1 MVDDEAQKDV
11 VLLAEQ
17 VAEGYAAL
25 NGEFQIL
32 FHQQKQLESKLSW
45 AKQQYLDLLK
55 RVTPNTLSQDHLT
68 FLQDLERVGDEQP
81 RLPLNLVEQL
91 AQCDDVERKGRAV
104 VLRQAD
110 VAAANLS
117 AVDPEVKI
125 WSGPSADTST
135 TVPQL
140 QTGTDVTSPLEK
152 DFTIAGTPSRL
163 GCPFASTSG
172 RGSPLATP
180 RSSTSR
186 LSLRGRRSKRP
197 SFTDPIRA
205 EICGNIA
212 PSTEPS
218 VAASGSAAVCPIR
231 FLDQH
236 DPEEVA
242 KYFEKHKHELPRSHE
257 VCITRFQSNQ
267 ESIEQLDR
275 KYGNLVN
282 MIQGLGQKHQA
293 WLPDEP
299 EDAIEEEPEF
309 GSADGRQSR
318 EGIRHTSSGQRL
330 TRLESIQPTLP
341 MAGGK
346 ADARVEK
353 WATAVSASLHED
365 TPSVEEASADH
376 GVDEART
383 AQFDRPMKEV
393 RVGES
398 PSRPWGITIP
408 PKYTDGH
415 SSSSVGSAPTA
426 SPPMPLTTDHPIGET
441 PQKLGKCPFDHQ
453 AMGKTPEHR
462 SRPPA
467 MPQPQPLTEPIT
479 PRPPLAEPMSRTT
492 PAESRAHAQPPRPE
506 TRAPETR
513 APETRAPET
522 PTHVPQMVFNGPVFL
537 GYPPDQLLMLL
548 QNSNL
553 GAALR

>member
-1 MVDDEAQKDV
+1 
-11 VLLAEQ
+11 
-17 VAEGYAAL
+17 
-25 NGEFQIL
+25 
-32 FHQQKQLESKLSW
+32 
-45 AKQQYLDLLK
+45 
-55 RVTPNTLSQDHLT
+55 
-68 FLQDLERVGDEQP
+68 LQDLERVADEQP
-81 RLPLNLVEQL
+81 WYPLNLVEQL

-104 VLRQAD
+104 VLRLAE
-110 VAAANLS
+110 VAAAALRGV
-117 AVDPEVKI
+117 ADADVKI
-125 WSGPSADTST
+125 WGGPSADVATPLPRIQADYDKAT
-135 TVPQL
+135 
-140 QTGTDVTSPLEK
+140 PLEK
-152 DFTIAGTPSRL
+152 DFTVAGTPSKL

-205 EICGNIA
+205 EICGNDPA
-212 PSTEPS
+212 STSPS

-299 EDAIEEEPEF
+299 EDAIDEEAEV
-309 GSADGRQSR
+309 D
-318 EGIRHTSSGQRL
+318 IITD
-330 TRLESIQPTLP
+330 
-341 MAGGK
+341 GK
-346 ADARVEK
+346 ADAKVEK
-353 WATAVSASLHED
+353 WAKAVSASLHD
-365 TPSVEEASADH
+365 SSEEEPTGVAD
-376 GVDEART
+376 ETRT
-383 AQFDRPMKEV
+383 AHFDRPMNEV

-408 PKYTDGH
+408 PKYTDAH

-426 SPPMPLTTDHPIGET
+426 SPPMPLRTDRPIGET
-441 PQKLGKCPFDHQ
+441 PQKSGKCPFNHQ
-453 AMGKTPEHR
+453 AMAKTPE
-462 SRPPA
+462 RPP
-467 MPQPQPLTEPIT
+467 PQSDPLPSTEHVQPRAP
-479 PRPPLAEPMSRTT
+479 
-492 PAESRAHAQPPRPE
+492 PAETQPKPHAQRDETKPPE
-506 TRAPETR
+506 V
-513 APETRAPET
+513 
-522 PTHVPQMVFNGPVFL
+522 PTTIPQMVFNGPVFL

-553 GAALR
+553 GTAPR

>member
-1 MVDDEAQKDV
+1 MAEEAPKDV
-11 VLLAEQ
+11 VQLAEQ
-17 VAEGYAAL
+17 VAEGFAAL
-25 NGEFQIL
+25 SGEYQIL
-32 FHQQKQLESKLSW
+32 FDQQKQLESKLSW

-55 RVTPNTLSQDHLT
+55 RFTPNTLSQDHLN
-68 FLQDLERVGDEQP
+68 FLLDLERVGDEQP
-81 RLPLNLVEQL
+81 RIHMNLVEQL

-104 VLRQAD
+104 ALRQAE
-110 VAAANLS
+110 VAAASLRGATS
-117 AVDPEVKI
+117 DAEVKI
-125 WSGPSADTST
+125 WTGPSADRALPNIQTKQDVST
-135 TVPQL
+135 
-140 QTGTDVTSPLEK
+140 LEK
-152 DFTIAGTPSRL
+152 DFTTAGTPSKL
-163 GCPFASTSG
+163 GCPFASSG

-205 EICGNIA
+205 EICGNDPA
-212 PSTEPS
+212 SAEPS

-293 WLPDEP
+293 WLPEEP
-299 EDAIEEEPEF
+299 EDIQEEP
-309 GSADGRQSR
+309 
-318 EGIRHTSSGQRL
+318 TN
-330 TRLESIQPTLP
+330 
-341 MAGGK
+341 GK
-346 ADARVEK
+346 ADAKVEK
-353 WATAVSASLHED
+353 WAKAVSESLHEG
-365 TPSVEEASADH
+365 SGEEATDH
-376 GVDEART
+376 PLDETRT
-383 AQFDRPMKEV
+383 AHFDRPMKEV

-408 PKYTDGH
+408 PKYTDAH

-426 SPPMPLTTDHPIGET
+426 SPPIPLKTDRPIGET
-441 PQKLGKCPFDHQ
+441 PQKSGKCPFDHL
-453 AMGKTPEHR
+453 AMGRTPDKNAPHPAAQA
-462 SRPPA
+462 RPP
-467 MPQPQPLTEPIT
+467 PDPTT
-479 PRPPLAEPMSRTT
+479 PRPPTF
-492 PAESRAHAQPPRPE
+492 QPQVQPEAPRHGA
-506 TRAPETR
+506 RAPEVPQ
-513 APETRAPET
+513 A
-522 PTHVPQMVFNGPVFL
+522 VPQMVFNGPVFL
-537 GYPPDQLLMLL
+537 GYPPDQLVMLL

-553 GAALR
+553 GASLR

>member
-1 MVDDEAQKDV
+1 M
-11 VLLAEQ
+11 
-17 VAEGYAAL
+17 
-25 NGEFQIL
+25 
-32 FHQQKQLESKLSW
+32 
-45 AKQQYLDLLK
+45 
-55 RVTPNTLSQDHLT
+55 
-68 FLQDLERVGDEQP
+68 
-81 RLPLNLVEQL
+81 NLVEQL

-104 VLRQAD
+104 ALRQAE
-110 VAAANLS
+110 VAAASLRGS
-117 AVDPEVKI
+117 AVEPEVRI
-125 WSGPSADTST
+125 WSGPLADGPT
-135 TVPQL
+135 TVPRI
-140 QTGTDVTSPLEK
+140 QTGFDKLPLEK
-152 DFTIAGTPSRL
+152 DFTTAGTPSKL

-172 RGSPLATP
+172 KGSPLATP

-205 EICGNIA
+205 EICGNDIA
-212 PSTEPS
+212 STEPS

-293 WLPDEP
+293 WLPEEP
-299 EDAIEEEPEF
+299 EDAIEEEPEP
-309 GSADGRQSR
+309 GSHDGRQSR
-318 EGIRHTSSGQRL
+318 GDIQHASSGQQSQRL
-330 TRLESIQPTLP
+330 KAIQPTLSTTD
-341 MAGGK
+341 GK

-353 WATAVSASLHED
+353 WATAVSASLHEG
-365 TPSVEEASADH
+365 TPSAEEDSADH
-376 GVDEART
+376 VLEETRT
-383 AQFDRPMKEV
+383 AHFDRPMKEV

-408 PKYTDGH
+408 PKYTDAH

-426 SPPMPLTTDHPIGET
+426 SPQMPLKTDRPIGET
-441 PQKLGKCPFDHQ
+441 PQRTGKCPFDHH
-453 AMGKTPEHR
+453 AMGKTPEHK
-462 SRPPA
+462 STPPVA
-467 MPQPQPLTEPIT
+467 HQHYPHVEPTMPHAPH
-479 PRPPLAEPMSRTT
+479 
-492 PAESRAHAQPPRPE
+492 AESEPQPPRPDAKTAE
-506 TRAPETR
+506 APKT
-513 APETRAPET
+513 
-522 PTHVPQMVFNGPVFL
+522 VPQMVFNGPVFL
-537 GYPPDQLLMLL
+537 GYPPEQLLILL

-553 GAALR
+553 GSALR